1 MAEHTTYV
9 RSLTNSLT
17 APPRG
22 LVSATPMAAV
32 KTSLQIKCHFLLI
45 GIKTMQANKR
55 EALASSMNLPTQ
67 QPGISLL

>member
-32 KTSLQIKCHFLLI
+32 KTSLQIKCHFFI